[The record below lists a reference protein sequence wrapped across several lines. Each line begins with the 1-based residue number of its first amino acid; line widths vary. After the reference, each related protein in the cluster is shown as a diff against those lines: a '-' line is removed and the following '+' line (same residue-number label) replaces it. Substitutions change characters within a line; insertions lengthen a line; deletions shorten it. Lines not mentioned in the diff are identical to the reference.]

1 MTASV
6 MGQDLFAGTFRNG
19 IPDLGRSQRNHHLT
33 ISGFPLLATSAR
45 SGAPRQTAGLRPNLE
60 NDLLE
65 RLYRGSFVVLYVED
79 GIKLGDLE
87 QIVDL
92 LGEVQQ
98 LQFAALIF
106 GRGES
111 AYEFA
116 DA

>member
-1 MTASV
+1 M
-6 MGQDLFAGTFRNG
+6 FR
-19 IPDLGRSQRNHHLT
+19 LT
-33 ISGFPLLATSAR
+33 LFPLLATSAR
-45 SGAPRQTAGLRPNLE
+45 SGAPHATAGLRPNLE

-65 RLYRGSFVVLYVED
+65 RLDCGGFVVFYVED
-79 GIKLGDLE
+79 GVKLGDLE

-98 LQFAALIF
+98 LQFAALIL

-111 AYEFA
+111 AYELA